1 MVRMEWSV
9 DEFFNNGGTTKFV
22 DRVAGSLGIHAS
34 TIKVVSVYTGSLVVN
49 YDIAVADPADDSS
62 SSGEAASTAATPE
75 DQLAEIKA
83 KQTAAFSTGGM
94 DLGAP
99 ITDVA
104 LTVVEN
110 E

>member
-1 MVRMEWSV
+1 
-9 DEFFNNGGTTKFV
+9 
-22 DRVAGSLGIHAS
+22 
-34 TIKVVSVYTGSLVVN
+34 
-49 YDIAVADPADDSS
+49 VADPADDSS